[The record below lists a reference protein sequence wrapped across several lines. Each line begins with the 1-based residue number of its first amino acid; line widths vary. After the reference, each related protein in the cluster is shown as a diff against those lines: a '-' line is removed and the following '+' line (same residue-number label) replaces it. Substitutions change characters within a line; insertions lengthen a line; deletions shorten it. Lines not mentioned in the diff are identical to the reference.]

1 MLWLLPRLVGLFLAV
16 AVCAAVVIAGVVM
29 IRRNRELIRTG
40 IPVRSTVVS
49 VRTQSVDSAY
59 AYHPTVRYTLHGM
72 LWESTPALG
81 QHSMKTKGFWRTH
94 RSGEQFIGMPLDVY
108 VDPMNPAV
116 STVPGHSRLGI
127 FLVVIGSVFG
137 GLILLF
143 SLIGLLIAFVR

>member
-1 MLWLLPRLVGLFLAV
+1 MLWLLPRLVGLLLAV
-16 AVCAAVVIAGVVM
+16 AVFAALVVVGALM

-49 VRTQSVDSAY
+49 VRARAVDSTY
-59 AYHPTVRYTLHGM
+59 SYHPTVHYHLHGM

-81 QHSMKTKGFWRTH
+81 QHAMKTKGFWKTH
-94 RSGEQFIGMPLDVY
+94 RSGDQFIGMPLDVY
-108 VDPMNPAV
+108 VDPMDPAV

-127 FLVVIGSVFG
+127 LFVVVGSVFG

-143 SLIGLLIAFVR
+143 GLIGLLIGITG